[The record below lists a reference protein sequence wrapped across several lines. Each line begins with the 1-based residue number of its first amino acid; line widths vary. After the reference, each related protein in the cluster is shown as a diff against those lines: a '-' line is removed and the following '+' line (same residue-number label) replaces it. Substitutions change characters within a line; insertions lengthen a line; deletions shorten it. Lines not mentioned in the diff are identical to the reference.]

1 MRQDIDHRQAPV
13 RQELL
18 KYINMIRAEMTAKM
32 VPEPVAL
39 SVALS
44 HATAMR
50 RRLHPVG
57 SRNQSQTNNVRRD
70 DQAAMGFARERRK
83 GAFNFGAATHL

>member
-57 SRNQSQTNNVRRD
+57 KPNALELR
-70 DQAAMGFARERRK
+70 ARLFHC
-83 GAFNFGAATHL
+83 G

>member
-18 KYINMIRAEMTAKM
+18 KYINMMRAEITAKM

-57 SRNQSQTNNVRRD
+57 TRVEPARAVGGAPVPASELLASDPFTFSRV
-70 DQAAMGFARERRK
+70 
-83 GAFNFGAATHL
+83 